1 MKCIMPQLQNN
12 KFKKKK
18 KKNLIVLSW
27 MKEMTELY
35 ALATAQL

>member
-12 KFKKKK
+12 KLK

-35 ALATAQL
+35 ALATAQ

>member
-12 KFKKKK
+12 KLKKK